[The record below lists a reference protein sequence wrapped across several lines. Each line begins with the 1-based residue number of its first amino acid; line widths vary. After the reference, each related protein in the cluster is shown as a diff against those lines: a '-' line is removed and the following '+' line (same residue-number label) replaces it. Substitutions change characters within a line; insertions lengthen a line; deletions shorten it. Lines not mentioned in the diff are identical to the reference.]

1 MPGVRRLSSDGG
13 TKMRLLILLFLI
25 LFSSLSLTAQQLPEW
40 YRVYTFDD
48 SVIEM
53 NTALVTT
60 ISDDV
65 TRVRFRWTFDQ
76 PEALSG
82 ELKLARKSELE
93 VMELNCSLQRY
104 RSYHRTFFDAAGN
117 IIRIQ
122 DSPGEWRAVA
132 SSSMTEKLFV
142 PACELIKKKTRA
154 EVVSDDTIR
163 LQKAAQYAYGFAQQ
177 LEQAKDFKLVID
189 KFFVPNFL
197 KGYLDDKHTNW
208 FLNLER
214 DTAAMLSRREL
225 QRFYVA
231 LMNAGYLSSLYVI
244 SQSPADSD
252 DPVAVERLVPSDV
265 WQLIRNHPYTA
276 TYKHQEGNYDFLAE
290 KIDNVEKLRS
300 YTDLLERLGA
310 LMRKHVIRVAAE
322 RSKAYQA
329 MLEDWDLYQPKVRSC
344 DENCLG
350 LPNGTKLF
358 VVNVPVFRLQLA
370 EIRGNLRVV
379 SAISSF
385 Q

>member
-1 MPGVRRLSSDGG
+1 
-13 TKMRLLILLFLI
+13 MRLLILLFLI

-53 NTALVTT
+53 NTSLVTT

-82 ELKLARKSELE
+82 EPTLTYKSQLE
-93 VMELNCSLQRY
+93 VMELNCSLRRY
-104 RSYHRTFFDAAGN
+104 RSYHLTFYDAMGN
-117 IIRIQ
+117 VIRIQ
-122 DSPGEWRAVA
+122 DSSGEWRSVA
-132 SSSMTEKLFV
+132 SGSMTEKLFA
-142 PACELIKKKTRA
+142 PACDLIKKRTRP

-163 LQKAAQYAYGFAQQ
+163 LQKAAKYAYGFAQQ
-177 LEQAKDFKLVID
+177 LEHTKDFKLVID
-189 KFFVPNFL
+189 NFFVQNFL
-197 KGYLDDKHTNW
+197 NGYLNDTHTNW
-208 FLNLER
+208 FLNLDR
-214 DTAAMLSRREL
+214 DTAATLSRRDL

-252 DPVAVERLVPSDV
+252 EPVAVERLVPSDV
-265 WQLIRNHPYTA
+265 WQLIRSHPYTA
-276 TYKHQEGNYDFLAE
+276 RYKEQEGNYDFLAE
-290 KIDNVEKLRS
+290 KIDNVERLRS
-300 YTDLLERLGA
+300 YTDLLERLGV
-310 LMRKHVIRVAAE
+310 LMRKHVIRVVAE

-329 MLEDWDLYQPKVRSC
+329 MLQAWNLYEPKVRSC
-344 DENCLG
+344 GEDCLG
-350 LPNGTKLF
+350 LPNGTRLF
-358 VVNVPVFRLQLA
+358 DVNVPVFHLQLV
-370 EIRGNLRVV
+370 EIGGNLKVV

>member
-1 MPGVRRLSSDGG
+1 
-13 TKMRLLILLFLI
+13 MRLLIPLFLF
-25 LFSSLSLTAQQLPEW
+25 LFSSQSLTAQQLPEW

-53 NTALVTT
+53 NTSLVTT
-60 ISDDV
+60 ISEDV

-76 PEALSG
+76 PEPLSG
-82 ELKLARKSELE
+82 EPKLRYKSELE
-93 VMELNCSLQRY
+93 VMELNCSLLRY
-104 RSYHRTFFDAAGN
+104 RPYHFTFFDQAGN

-132 SSSMTEKLFV
+132 SSSMMEQLFV
-142 PACELIKKKTRA
+142 PACELIKKTHP
-154 EVVSDDTIR
+154 EVVSEDRIR
-163 LQKAAQYAYGFAQQ
+163 LQKAAKYAYGFAQQ

-189 KFFVPNFL
+189 KFFVRNFL
-197 KGYLDDKHTNW
+197 NAYLDDKQTNW
-208 FLNLER
+208 FLNLNR

-225 QRFYVA
+225 QRYYVA

-244 SQSPADSD
+244 SQSPIDSD
-252 DPVAVERLVPSDV
+252 EPVAVERLVPSDV
-265 WQLIRNHPYTA
+265 WQLIRDHPYTA
-276 TYKHQEGNYDFLAE
+276 RYKHQEGNYDFIAE
-290 KIDNVEKLRS
+290 KIDNVERLRL

-329 MLEDWDLYQPKVRSC
+329 MLEDWDLYKPKVRSC
-344 DENCLG
+344 GENCLG
-350 LPNGTKLF
+350 LPNGTRLF
-358 VVNVPVFRLQLA
+358 DVNVPVFHLQIA
-370 EIRGNLRVV
+370 EIGGNLKVV
-379 SAISSF
+379 SAMSSF